1 MTANESMQSQVTR
14 RDVLKGC
21 LVAAA
26 TVATTSA
33 LIPVAR
39 ASTKDVEFQL
49 GWLASNGNMGETVAK
64 SLGYFE
70 EEKINLTITPGGPNI
85 EGVQSVAAGRALI
98 GQASSSPMLMFAR
111 SAGIPVRGIAA
122 GFRPH
127 PFSYFSLP
135 RSPIRTPQ
143 DLIGKTV
150 ATPKG
155 AHFQLRALLAK
166 HGIPEDKVNVKII
179 GADYSLL
186 VRGAVD
192 SVAGWFTNT
201 KALEVLGPDV
211 ITMRFWDVGIR
222 VYANTYYVSDK
233 GLDENFDTIAGFV
246 RAASKGWAYVYN
258 NPEKAVDLLVGE
270 YPNLDRDVE
279 LRTVPI
285 IRNLAYNDAT
295 REGGWGTMEKENWAQ
310 QIQDY
315 AAIDQFKGR
324 TVPAVEDV
332 MTLSVLD
339 ATAEARPKLG

>member
-1 MTANESMQSQVTR
+1 MTKNESFQSAATR

-21 LVAAA
+21 AVVAA
-26 TVATTSA
+26 TVATASA
-33 LIPVAR
+33 FIPGAR
-39 ASTKDVEFQL
+39 AAAKDVEFQL

-70 EEKINLTITPGGPNI
+70 EENIDLTVTPGGPNV

-98 GQASSSPMLMFAR
+98 GQASSSPMIMFAR

-135 RSPIRTPQ
+135 RSPIRSPE

-186 VRGAVD
+186 VRGDVD
-192 SVAGWFTNT
+192 TVAGWFTNT

-233 GLDENFDTIAGFV
+233 GLDENFDTIAGFI

-258 NPEKAVDLLVGE
+258 NPEKAVDLLVKE
-270 YPNLDRDVE
+270 YPNLDREVE
-279 LRTVPI
+279 LKTVPI
-285 IRNLAYNDAT
+285 IRKLAYNDAT
-295 REGGWGTMEKENWAQ
+295 KMSGWGTMEKENWAQ
-310 QIQDY
+310 QIKDY

-324 TVPAVEDV
+324 TVPAVDDV
-332 MTLSVLD
+332 MTLSVLE